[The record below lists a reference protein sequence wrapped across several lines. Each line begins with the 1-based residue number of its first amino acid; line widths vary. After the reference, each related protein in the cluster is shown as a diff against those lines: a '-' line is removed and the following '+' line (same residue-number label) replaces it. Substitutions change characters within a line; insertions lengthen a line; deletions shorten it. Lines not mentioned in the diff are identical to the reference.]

1 MTESAHRVTV
11 EKLIAGGQGLARLDD
26 GRVVFV
32 PAVVPS
38 EVVDIEVTQ
47 RENDFARASLVN
59 VVTASPYRRTPPCPH
74 VAAGCGG
81 CDWQHIDADHQG
93 GLKVEIVKEAFART
107 AKLHPDVALVPPL
120 PVSARRTTVRMVATP
135 AGSLAFHESQSSDI
149 VPVDRCLVA
158 HDLINDLLKRPLL
171 KGEGEVTIRV
181 GARTGDVAV
190 ECHAGELVD
199 DLPSHVRKGKKAR
212 ITEEVHGHTFQVSMP
227 SFFQNS
233 PEAAESIADS
243 IAHIFDV
250 FEVSGGVLVDA
261 YGGVGLFA
269 KLFADRF
276 SEVVVVEGNATS
288 CRDALVNLDGCAA
301 QIFESPVEQWR
312 ATPADVVIADPSRS
326 GLGKGGVRALA
337 HTGASLIV
345 LVSCDAVAAA
355 RDASL
360 FVAQGYALHHVEV
373 LDLFPETHHIE
384 VVSVFTR

>member
-1 MTESAHRVTV
+1 VTESAHRVTV

-32 PAVVPS
+32 PAVVPG
-38 EVVDIEVTQ
+38 EVVDIDVTQ
-47 RENDFARASLVN
+47 RENDFARALLAS
-59 VVTASPYRRTPPCPH
+59 VVEPSPFRRVPPCPH
-74 VAAGCGG
+74 VADGCGG
-81 CDWQHIDADHQG
+81 CDWQHIAPDHQG

-107 AKLHPDVALVPPL
+107 AKLHPDVELVPPL
-120 PVSARRTTVRMVATP
+120 PSSARRTTVRMVSTP
-135 AGSLAFHESQSSDI
+135 AGSLAFHEAQSSGV

-158 HDLINDLLKRPLL
+158 HDLINDLLSQPLL

-181 GARTGDVAV
+181 GARTGEIAV
-190 ECHAGELVD
+190 QCHVGELVD
-199 DLPSHVRKGKKAR
+199 DLPAHVRRGKKAR
-212 ITEEVHGHTFQVSMP
+212 VNEVVHGHSFQVSMP

-250 FEVSGGVLVDA
+250 FQVAGGTLVDA
-261 YGGVGLFA
+261 YGGVGVFA
-269 KLFADRF
+269 RLFADRF

-301 QIFESPVEQWR
+301 QIFETSVEQWH
-312 ATPADVVIADPSRS
+312 AIAADVVIADPSRS
-326 GLGKGGVRALA
+326 GLGKGGVRSLVR
-337 HTGASLIV
+337 TGASLIV

-360 FVAQGYALHHVEV
+360 FVSQGYALHHVEV